1 MRRLLLLG
9 LTLMAWPGAAHA
21 HLMQTG
27 LGGYYDGLTHLLITP
42 SDLLLVVGLA
52 LLAGQSGSACA
63 RMLLVGLPLGWLLG
77 GLIGQGLSG
86 EPSLPVLT
94 TVSFT
99 VVGLLVA
106 LQVSFRPRVLAAL
119 ALITGGLHG
128 LVNGAT
134 INQTGGQLT
143 LLGIASGVFLISV
156 LVSAQ
161 VSVLRAY
168 WIRIALRVC
177 GSWIAAAGLLTLGW
191 LAQS

>member
-1 MRRLLLLG
+1 
-9 LTLMAWPGAAHA
+9 MAWPGAAHA

-161 VSVLRAY
+161 VSVLRVY
-168 WIRIALRVC
+168 WIKIALRVC